1 VSVWAPNACP
11 NWIERAMFKLT
22 LVVSFT
28 LKEIIELGRVLVIII
43 LLLV

>member
-1 VSVWAPNACP
+1 
-11 NWIERAMFKLT
+11 MFKLT